1 MVDLI
6 VDLPIAPLAG
16 ILNVWLNARE
26 VIRLDSAYCN
36 KRYRPL
42 LLQTLTAAYA
52 VQHAVQIARQNTLSS
67 KIDITY
73 WMIKRNIKCINLTCE
88 SNCVQFAKSLETLLH
103 LAGPTIQS
111 LTFKIEEQ
119 RNSCLE
125 EDWQPEL
132 FIKLPVPVAESVAKC
147 CPKLRTLNCKFVH
160 PLPLEVNNIVSNCKY
175 LKVLNLRGCTKVS
188 VEILNACSQA
198 VHLEEL
204 IVKGCNFMTP
214 FERVAGCVVPV
225 CDSVRKLSAAQ
236 TNLCEK
242 EILVLL
248 ESFPNL
254 TELSVSAGKEVLFS
268 DVTLNVAEV
277 AQKCPLLEVCTIFSP
292 AFVDKAA
299 ATIIG
304 DTWRSIRNLTLQHP
318 SRQLVCSEEAMVVLL
333 QQCMTL
339 QSLQLFWSGVKNEGD
354 TPSHEDTS
362 PNSNLSQLVNLLCM
376 PINAASL
383 KTILSVCPLLHSLY
397 FLNPRIRGEVVNNTV
412 VIEESLPLLQHSNVK
427 VLTLEDCP
435 LTPKGIASV
444 TNVTEMYLQNCY
456 GDVTNEDL
464 IKMAQ
469 RCIQLNTLA
478 IELPRRNFNWRLIL
492 GVLDVSP
499 KLCKLVFKD
508 FSYEGKNTAGM
519 EAFTHMIKRCYPHV
533 CDVQLN
539 F

>member
-16 ILNVWLNARE
+16 ILNTWLNALE

-36 KRYRPL
+36 KRCRPL
-42 LLQTLTAAYA
+42 LLQTFTASYA
-52 VQHAVQIARQNTLSS
+52 VQHAVLTAPQRRRCR
-67 KIDITY
+67 KIDVSA
-73 WMIKRNIKCINLTCE
+73 WMIRRCVKCVSLTCE
-88 SNCVQFAKSLETLLH
+88 STGFNFSKSMETLLPF
-103 LAGPTIQS
+103 AGPIIQS
-111 LTFKIEEQ
+111 LTFEKEEQ
-119 RNSCLE
+119 FNSCLE

-132 FIKLPVPVAESVAKC
+132 FIDVPPQIAELVAKS
-147 CPKLRTLNCKFVH
+147 CPKLQTLNCIFAQ
-160 PLPLEVNNIVSNCKY
+160 PLPLEVTNIITNCKY

-198 VHLEEL
+198 EHLEEL
-204 IVKGCNFMTP
+204 DVKGCTFMTP
-214 FERVAGCVVPV
+214 FERVAGCAVPI
-225 CDSVRKLSAAQ
+225 CDSVRKLSASH
-236 TNLCEK
+236 TNLCER
-242 EILVLL
+242 EVLVLL

-254 TELSVSAGKEVLFS
+254 TELSVSAGKGVLFS

-277 AQKCPLLEVCTIFSP
+277 AQKCPLLEVCTILSP

-304 DTWRSIRNLTLQHP
+304 DTWSNIRNLTLQHP
-318 SRQLVCSEEAMVVLL
+318 SRQLVCSEEAMVVLI

-362 PNSNLSQLVNLLCM
+362 PNSNHSQLVNLLCM
-376 PINAASL
+376 PISAASL

-435 LTPKGIASV
+435 LTALGLASV
-444 TNVTEMYLQNCY
+444 SNVTELYLQNCY
-456 GDVTNEDL
+456 GDVTNAD
-464 IKMAQ
+464 IIQMAQ
-469 RCIQLNTLA
+469 HCTELNTLA
-478 IELPRRNFNWRLIL
+478 IGCPPRSTNWRLVL
-492 GVLDVSP
+492 GILDVCP
-499 KLCKLVFKD
+499 KLVKLV
-508 FSYEGKNTAGM
+508 YEGYNYGGKNTDGM
-519 EAFTHMIKRCYPHV
+519 EAFTHMIRRSYPHV